1 VTKYPLFLQ
10 ELLKKTSSTHP
21 DYPRL
26 ENAFKH
32 VKEIID
38 QINERTR
45 ASENVQKL
53 TEIESKLV
61 DGSVRTLK

>member
-10 ELLKKTSSTHP
+10 ELLKKTSPTHP

-26 ENAFKH
+26 ENASKH

-38 QINERTR
+38 LINERTR
-45 ASENVQKL
+45 TSENIQKL
-53 TEIESKLV
+53 KEIESKLV
-61 DGSVRTLK
+61 DGSVRTL